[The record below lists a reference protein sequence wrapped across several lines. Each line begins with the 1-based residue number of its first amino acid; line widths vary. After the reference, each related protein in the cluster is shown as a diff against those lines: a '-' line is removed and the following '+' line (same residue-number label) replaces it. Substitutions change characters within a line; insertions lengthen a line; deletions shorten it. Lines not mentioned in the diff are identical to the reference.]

1 MLTTY
6 NRPSFLREAV
16 GSVLA
21 QTVSDFELLV
31 VDDGSTPPA
40 FATKDLR
47 VRVVRLDR
55 NAGLAGAR
63 NAGVGAAIGRFVT
76 FLDDDDLYTPDRLA
90 LAAEGLAR
98 APVAICWSRFH
109 DRPVGSTRTLEG
121 NVADTILD
129 GPTPSIGATA
139 IRRDVVPR
147 FDERW
152 AAVEDIDWW
161 LRLAP
166 VLEVTTVR
174 EVGHLIRRHDSPR
187 HRNDIATRVAENVV
201 LLREREEYFARHRAA
216 AAFRWKRI
224 GLLARRVGDPRLA
237 RAAFVQSFRLRPRP
251 RALLH
256 VLRSFGNSHPALP
269 DTTPLGNAQ

>member
-1 MLTTY
+1 M
-6 NRPSFLREAV
+6 
-16 GSVLA
+16 LA

-40 FATKDLR
+40 LATEDPR

-55 NAGLAGAR
+55 NVGPAGAR
-63 NAGVGAAIGRFVT
+63 NTGVRAAIGRYVT

-90 LAAEGLAR
+90 LALEGLSR
-98 APVAICWSRFH
+98 APVAICWSRFS
-109 DRPVGSTRTLEG
+109 DRPVGNTRALEG

-139 IRRDVVPR
+139 IRRDVAPP

-166 VLEVTTVR
+166 VLQATTVP
-174 EVGHLIRRHDSPR
+174 EVGYLIRRHDSPR
-187 HRNDIATRVAENVV
+187 HRNDIATRVAENVA
-201 LLREREEYFARHRAA
+201 LIRERNEYFASHPVA
-216 AAFRWKRI
+216 AAFRWKRV
-224 GLLARRVGDPRLA
+224 GLLARQVGDPRLA
-237 RAAFVQSFRLRPRP
+237 RTAFVRSFRLRPRP
-251 RALLH
+251 ATLLH
-256 VLRSFGNSHPALP
+256 VLRSLGRSHPVTRP
-269 DTTPLGNAQ
+269 GTSPLRTAP